1 MASLETMNTHVV
13 ERINRMDAKERGIL
27 MITCF
32 GHLMSHF
39 NMLVFP
45 ALLLPL
51 TKFLNMEMSAV
62 LGLSFWG
69 YLLFGIST
77 LPWGMATDR
86 LGPMRLMF
94 LFYLG
99 SGLCGLCAAF
109 WMDSPTGLML
119 SLAGIGLF
127 SGIYHPAGLGWI
139 SKDIRRV
146 SIAMGY
152 NGMSGNI
159 GMAAA
164 PLLTGFLTWLWG
176 PCAAFIALGILNL
189 SGALVL
195 LFFPKSQYHASSKVS
210 AEDENTMISA
220 FVILL
225 VAMMLGGIAYSGST
239 VIIPAYFELKSQ
251 EIFQWLS
258 AISFQSLSRNLVA
271 TAVTSF
277 IYIVGILGQ
286 YVGGVTAERFDLR
299 KSYLVFHVITIPA
312 VFLMGKAADV
322 PLVMLTL
329 IYFFFLLGMQPV
341 ENTLVARL
349 TPKKFHHAA
358 YGVKFVLTFGVG
370 SLAVKMVSGVQS
382 AFGIDAVFT
391 ALAMVSLMLV
401 ATVLILI
408 RVTKGTQV

>member
-1 MASLETMNTHVV
+1 MNNQAV
-13 ERINRMDAKERGIL
+13 EQTSRMDEKERGIL
-27 MITCF
+27 IITCF

-45 ALLLPL
+45 ALVMPL
-51 TKFLNMEMSAV
+51 TTILDMEMPAV
-62 LGLSFWG
+62 LALSFWG

-86 LGPMRLMF
+86 LGPMPLML

-99 SGLCGLCAAF
+99 SGLGGLCAAF

-152 NGMSGNI
+152 NGMFGNI

-164 PLLTGFLTWLWG
+164 PLLTGLLTWLWG
-176 PCAAFIALGILNL
+176 PCTAFIALAILNL
-189 SGALVL
+189 AGALVL
-195 LFFPKSQYHASSKVS
+195 LFFPKSQFHTSSKVATEEES
-210 AEDENTMISA
+210 AMVSA

-225 VAMMLGGIAYSGST
+225 VAMMLGGVAYSGST
-239 VIIPAYFELKSQ
+239 VIIPAYFELRSQ

-258 AISFQSLSRNLVA
+258 GISFHSLSRNLVA

-277 IYIVGILGQ
+277 IYIVGIAGQ
-286 YVGGVTAERFDLR
+286 YVGGVIAERFDLR

-312 VFLMGKAADV
+312 VFFMGKTADL

-358 YGVKFVLTFGVG
+358 YGIKFVLTFGVG
-370 SLAVKMVSGVQS
+370 SLAVKMVSGVQL

-401 ATVLILI
+401 VTVLILI
-408 RVTKGTQV
+408 RITKGIKKLS